1 MSRALTAWTPRV
13 YSPER
18 QEQIER
24 LMEDRGVSEPV
35 ARNLLKFAALGIGPL
50 VEEGVTERYGVHRG
64 GRHNKSS
71 ASSDSRRDQ
80 SRRPLPVQNDVTAT
94 DLQAAKKAKLLQQET
109 HLRAQ
114 EAVREQELA
123 EEEQARQEKMQKKRR
138 GVSGIARLGP
148 VMARDEQVDPLPT
161 KILNPA
167 PPLDPEP
174 DPLVAEDYKSNAGGL
189 GATASNAKPKQGAGR
204 PDEAKR
210 KPKKKRKKR
219 RGGVEDSD
227 DSESDRSRSRS
238 RRGKGRSRSRSANED
253 GGARNGLMSE
263 AEVLRRMNLE
273 EKSTRGSLRAKSRI
287 QKEIE
292 VWEAAKRSNKE
303 YWRPPRHCL
312 CFASETA
319 KRREEP
325 RR

>member
-1 MSRALTAWTPRV
+1 M

-50 VEEGVTERYGVHRG
+50 IEEGVAERYGVNRG
-64 GRHNKSS
+64 GRNSKAA
-71 ASSDSRRDQ
+71 ASSDSRREH

-109 HLRAQ
+109 LLRAQ
-114 EAVREQELA
+114 EAAREQELA
-123 EEEQARQEKMQKKRR
+123 EEEAARQEKMQKARR

-148 VMARDEQVDPLPT
+148 VLAREEQVDPLPT
-161 KILNPA
+161 KLVTKEPPPDNEPA
-167 PPLDPEP
+167 PPVTE
-174 DPLVAEDYKSNAGGL
+174 EDNSNAGRF
-189 GATASNAKPKQGAGR
+189 GATASNAKPKQSTGR
-204 PDEAKR
+204 PDETKR
-210 KPKKKRKKR
+210 KGKKKRKKR
-219 RGGVEDSD
+219 RGGNDDSD
-227 DSESDRSRSRS
+227 DSGSDRSRSRS

-253 GGARNGLMSE
+253 GGVRNGLMSE

>member
-50 VEEGVTERYGVHRG
+50 VDEGVAERYGVGRG

-71 ASSDSRRDQ
+71 ASSDSRREQ

-109 HLRAQ
+109 LLRAQ
-114 EAVREQELA
+114 EAAREQELA
-123 EEEQARQEKMQKKRR
+123 EEEQARQERMQKARR

-148 VMARDEQVDPLPT
+148 VLAREEQVDPLPT
-161 KILNPA
+161 KLA
-167 PPLDPEP
+167 AAAVPPQDPEP
-174 DPLVAEDYKSNAGGL
+174 NPLLAEEDKSNAGWM
-189 GATASNAKPKQGAGR
+189 ATASNAKPKQGTGR

-210 KPKKKRKKR
+210 KTKKKRKKR
-219 RGGVEDSD
+219 RGNEDSD

-238 RRGKGRSRSRSANED
+238 RRGKGRSRSRSGNED
-253 GGARNGLMSE
+253 GGVRNGLMSE

>member
-50 VEEGVTERYGVHRG
+50 VEEGVAERYGVGRG

-71 ASSDSRRDQ
+71 ASSDSRREQ

-109 HLRAQ
+109 LLRAQ
-114 EAVREQELA
+114 EAAREQELA
-123 EEEQARQEKMQKKRR
+123 EEEQ
-138 GVSGIARLGP
+138 
-148 VMARDEQVDPLPT
+148 VDPLPT
-161 KILNPA
+161 KLVTPA
-167 PPLDPEP
+167 VPPQDPEP
-174 DPLVAEDYKSNAGGL
+174 SPMAEDDKSVAGRL
-189 GATASNAKPKQGAGR
+189 GAMASNAKPKQGTGR
-204 PDEAKR
+204 SDEAKR